1 VTPWYEMWSL
11 TPLQVA
17 PVALGTFLYAV
28 RARRLGSRIPGW
40 RIACFA
46 GGVFVLLMALVSPI
60 DEVGEQRFFWVHML
74 QHVMIGDIAP
84 LLILLGIT
92 GPILRPVLAM
102 KPIEKLRAL
111 TNPLVALPLWA
122 LNLYLWHFTGLYEL
136 ALQHD
141 IVHAL
146 EHICFFAFGMLMW
159 APIIEP
165 LPAPA
170 WFGTGP
176 KIAYV
181 GVVRALDA
189 ILGNIFW
196 WSGSVFYSTY
206 AVTAP
211 RYGLPALEDQA
222 DAGTIMM
229 AETGIVTL
237 VLLLILFFR
246 MAKEGETRQALIE
259 RGLDPEAVKR
269 AVRYGRA
276 DVLAARHGVSLDPP
290 G

>member
-1 VTPWYEMWSL
+1 MAATAID
-11 TPLQVA
+11 VA
-17 PVALGTFLYAV
+17 
-28 RARRLGSRIPGW
+28 
-40 RIACFA
+40 
-46 GGVFVLLMALVSPI
+46 
-60 DEVGEQRFFWVHML
+60 
-74 QHVMIGDIAP
+74 AP
-84 LLILLGIT
+84 LLLLAVALAYARRTATLARRGAPVGAWRQVSFAAGLVVLLLADLPPVATVAEELVVGHMAQHLLIGDLAGLLIALGLT
-92 GPILRPVLAM
+92 GPLLRPLLAVRWLGW
-102 KPIEKLRAL
+102 LRLLA
-111 TNPLVALPLWA
+111 NPFVALPLWA

-136 ALQHD
+136 ALRHD